1 MYVVHFEYLPEN
13 ANSARFL
20 LAQLHLE
27 SLTGKRAPKA
37 VRAALKNLATE
48 SGAYDHAYEDAVGRI
63 EGQPADEKKLAKQ
76 VLSWII
82 YARRALTTMELQHA
96 LGVEVDD
103 SYLDEDNIPDV
114 KDMCWFSHS

>member
-1 MYVVHFEYLPEN
+1 
-13 ANSARFL
+13 
-20 LAQLHLE
+20 
-27 SLTGKRAPKA
+27 
-37 VRAALKNLATE
+37 LKNLATKP
-48 SGAYDHAYEDAVGRI
+48 GAYDHAYEDAVGRI
-63 EGQPADEKKLAKQ
+63 EGQLADQKKLAKQ